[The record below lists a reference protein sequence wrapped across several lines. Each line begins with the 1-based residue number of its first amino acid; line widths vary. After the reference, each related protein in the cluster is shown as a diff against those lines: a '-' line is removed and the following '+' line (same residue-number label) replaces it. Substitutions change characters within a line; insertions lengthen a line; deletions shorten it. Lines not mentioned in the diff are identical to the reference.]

1 MGPNQGQFCRGGWQ
15 RPLENGRLECTLCP
29 RACQLL
35 DGQRGFCFVRQRAGD
50 RIELTTYGT
59 ASGYCIDPIE
69 KKPLAHFYP
78 GSAVLSF
85 GTAGCNLGCRFCQNW
100 DISKA
105 RDDSRSST
113 EGAPNDIA
121 QTAAN
126 WGCASVAFTYND
138 PVIFAEYAID
148 TARACHALGVR
159 TVAVTAGYIS
169 PGAREEFFSVMD
181 AANIDLKAFSAD
193 FYRRMCAADLAPVL
207 DTIRYVKRHTRTWLE
222 LTTLLI
228 PGENDSRDE
237 IDQMTDWIL
246 GELGPD
252 VPVHFTAFH
261 PDYRLLDVPAT
272 PPEVCRVARERAL
285 ERGLR
290 YVYTGNT
297 LDTSGQVTYCYVC
310 KQPLVL
316 RNGYEVRGYHL
327 AGTRCRHCQSEM
339 PGRFSETGLPKSRA
353 GRVAVRVPSAPARR

>member
-1 MGPNQGQFCRGGWQ
+1 M
-15 RPLENGRLECTLCP
+15 
-29 RACQLL
+29 
-35 DGQRGFCFVRQRAGD
+35 
-50 RIELTTYGT
+50 
-59 ASGYCIDPIE
+59 
-69 KKPLAHFYP
+69 
-78 GSAVLSF
+78 
-85 GTAGCNLGCRFCQNW
+85 
-100 DISKA
+100 
-105 RDDSRSST
+105 
-113 EGAPNDIA
+113 
-121 QTAAN
+121 
-126 WGCASVAFTYND
+126 
-138 PVIFAEYAID
+138 D

-169 PGAREEFFSVMD
+169 PGAREEFFSVID

-207 DTIRYVKRHTRTWLE
+207 DTIRYVKHHTQTWLE

-228 PGENDSRDE
+228 PGENDSQDE

-246 GELGPD
+246 SELGPD

-272 PPEVCRVARERAL
+272 PPEACRGARERAM
-285 ERGLR
+285 EKGLR

-310 KQPLVL
+310 KRPLVL

-327 AGTRCRHCQSEM
+327 VGTHCQYCQSEI
-339 PGRFSETGLPKSRA
+339 PGRFNETELPKSGV
-353 GRVAVRVPSAPARR
+353 GRFAVRVPSAPARR